1 VSITS
6 GKKEKEEKKARTS
19 KNTGSGHPADP
30 SKSSGVSIN
39 SGRKEKEEKKG

>member
-19 KNTGSGHPADP
+19 K
-30 SKSSGVSIN
+30 KQGVVIQQIQA
-39 SGRKEKEEKKG
+39 KVAV